1 MSIVIVLAPTPE
13 TAQAAWSRLQQAG
26 LAHAQPSRREQL
38 APLQVQQLMLKTA
51 GQRRTRASAASASG
65 APHIALEKIW
75 TELASDLVLGNV
87 EHPHYGWWQ
96 ALDAHTPAF
105 WQRFDPDTR
114 FVLVYDEPSAYPVR
128 AMDHLLAGHPSDTD
142 AEGAQAQTLAHA
154 LQRWHEHH
162 SLLLDTYYALGADA
176 TLVHASQLHSAA
188 AFAGLG
194 AAPAFPPQAAQP
206 PATALL
212 HHLMQPIAQAHPAAH
227 ALWLELQAAAH
238 GPGPAEAPAPEA
250 AQQAIALVLQ
260 QSLAQQALRQQIEQQ
275 RQQSE
280 ELRQQTEQ
288 LQAQH
293 TRQLRKA
300 QEEGELLLNQ
310 LHQVQEELESHFL
323 QWQTETQAKQAET
336 QARQAEASA
345 KAEAQKQCDEQAK
358 AKSELQAQLAAETQA
373 RQAEANARAEAQ
385 KQRDEHAQ
393 ALADANARLHA
404 AGQAEQQARQQLQAL
419 DQEKTRLTDQYQH
432 QLREAQEEGE
442 LLLLQL
448 HQVQEELEQ
457 YFLKYQDQRQQFQ
470 AVSDFWRKHP
480 PAEVWVDMRQTED
493 GHGWYEAEADG
504 RWSGPDTTSAVA
516 LPPLGAGEYL
526 LELQIADAMA
536 PELVAGLQLQAVLAD
551 GQSLPVELVHEFG
564 PADRLYP
571 MVSTGLLQLPDTP
584 GVWQLRLNLPEV
596 ISPATHG
603 GDDTRQLGLRLQ
615 GLRLSL
621 QQSNELQ
628 PATTDGTPA

>member
-65 APHIALEKIW
+65 APHSALEKIW

-128 AMDHLLAGHPSDTD
+128 AMDHLLAGHTPDTD

-293 TRQLRKA
+293 TRQLREA

-323 QWQTETQAKQAET
+323 QWQTEIQAKQAET
-336 QARQAEASA
+336 QARQAEANA
-345 KAEAQKQCDEQAK
+345 KAEAI
-358 AKSELQAQLAAETQA
+358 
-373 RQAEANARAEAQ
+373 R
-385 KQRDEHAQ
+385 QRDEHAQ

-419 DQEKTRLTDQYQH
+419 GQEKTRLTDQYQH

-442 LLLLQL
+442 LLLVQL

-628 PATTDGTPA
+628 PATTHGTPA